1 MSKIEDVLYEA
12 HRRGIKSKVL
22 DESTRLSKQAKY
34 KHLEVGDRLEV
45 AFNNIVEMYEYKS
58 IKQVM
63 EKVSKRIWSEYMEVK
78 GGDFSNW
85 YDSLSPIENYLF
97 NKQLRIK

>member
-34 KHLEVGDRLEV
+34 NHFEVGDRLEV
-45 AFNNIVEMYEYKS
+45 TFNNIVKMYDYES
-58 IKQVM
+58 IKKNNGQ
-63 EKVSKRIWSEYMEVK
+63 KK
-78 GGDFSNW
+78 
-85 YDSLSPIENYLF
+85 
-97 NKQLRIK
+97 

>member
-1 MSKIEDVLYEA
+1 MSDKIEDVLYEA

-45 AFNNIVEMYEYKS
+45 AFNNIVEMYDYES
-58 IKQVM
+58 IK
-63 EKVSKRIWSEYMEVK
+63 EK
-78 GGDFSNW
+78 
-85 YDSLSPIENYLF
+85 
-97 NKQLRIK
+97 

>member
-34 KHLEVGDRLEV
+34 KHSEVGDRLEV

-58 IKQVM
+58 IK
-63 EKVSKRIWSEYMEVK
+63 
-78 GGDFSNW
+78 
-85 YDSLSPIENYLF
+85 
-97 NKQLRIK
+97 